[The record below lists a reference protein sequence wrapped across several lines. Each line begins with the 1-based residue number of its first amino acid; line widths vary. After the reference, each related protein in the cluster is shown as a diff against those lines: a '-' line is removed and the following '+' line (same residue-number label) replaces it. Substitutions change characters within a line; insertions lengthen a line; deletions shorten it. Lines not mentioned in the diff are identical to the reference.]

1 MADPHQLLAPL
12 IEPPLPG
19 VPLPPESLLAGLY
32 PFMWLG
38 GLVLPLALALGLA
51 GWLWRRRAPQRALER
66 IARLSDP
73 VQAAHQLAK
82 LLKKQAIQPPPSWQ
96 EALERVRFAE
106 PATEHRD
113 SVARLCAQARSFL
126 KTRPD

>member
-19 VPLPPESLLAGLY
+19 VPVPPESSLAVLY

-38 GLVLPLALALGLA
+38 GLVLLLALALGVA
-51 GWLWRRRAPQRALER
+51 VWLWRRRAPERALGR
-66 IARLSDP
+66 IARLNDP

-82 LLKKQAIQPPPSWQ
+82 LLGTRAIQPPASWQ
-96 EALERVRFAE
+96 EALERVRCAE
-106 PATEHRD
+106 PATEHPD
-113 SVARLCAQARSFL
+113 TMARLCAQARPFL
-126 KTRPD
+126 KAR

>member
-19 VPLPPESLLAGLY
+19 VPLPPESSLAVLY

-38 GLVLPLALALGLA
+38 GLVLLLALALGLA

-66 IARLSDP
+66 ITRLSDP

-82 LLKKQAIQPPPSWQ
+82 LLGTQAIQAPPSWH

-106 PATEHRD
+106 PAPEHRD
-113 SVARLCAQARSFL
+113 TMARLCAQARLFL
-126 KTRPD
+126 KARPD

>member
-12 IEPPLPG
+12 IEPPLPA
-19 VPLPPESLLAGLY
+19 VPVPPEPSLAVLY
-32 PFMWLG
+32 PVM
-38 GLVLPLALALGLA
+38 GLVLLLALAISVA
-51 GWLWRRRAPQRALER
+51 VWLWRRGAPERALGR

-82 LLKKQAIQPPPSWQ
+82 LLGKQAIQPPPSWQ

-113 SVARLCAQARSFL
+113 TVARLCAQARSFL
-126 KTRPD
+126 KTR

>member
-19 VPLPPESLLAGLY
+19 VPVPPESSWAVLY
-32 PFMWLG
+32 PVMGLV
-38 GLVLPLALALGLA
+38 GLVLLLALALWLA
-51 GWLWRRRAPQRALER
+51 WLWRRRAPERALER

-82 LLKKQAIQPPPSWQ
+82 LLGTQAIPPPPSWQ

-113 SVARLCAQARSFL
+113 SVARLCAQARPFL
-126 KTRPD
+126 KAR

>member
-19 VPLPPESLLAGLY
+19 VAVPPEPALAVLY
-32 PFMWLG
+32 PVM
-38 GLVLPLALALGLA
+38 GLVLLLALALGMA

-82 LLKKQAIQPPPSWQ
+82 LLGTQAIQPPPSWQ

-106 PATEHRD
+106 PAPEHPD
-113 SVARLCAQARSFL
+113 TVARLCAQARPFL
-126 KTRPD
+126 KAR